1 MLVLE
6 IAAGVFLGL
15 VLYEWLVGSKLRAAQ
30 KDEDDAVSAWSRQLS
45 SELPPNPPNKY
56 TGHAHGC
63 LCKLCVSVADIDHED
78 RKIQLQA
85 EMQKQKV

>member
-1 MLVLE
+1 MLILE
-6 IAAGVFLGL
+6 IAAGVAL
-15 VLYEWLVGSKLRAAQ
+15 VLWISYGLY
-30 KDEDDAVSAWSRQLS
+30 SAKKEEGDKVAEFKKQLS
-45 SELPPNPPNKY
+45 RELPPNPPNKY